1 VEGIHEGKFGWLLVG
16 DLTWL
21 IMRQIETGRI
31 GSNFFQ
37 CQLFS
42 SVAIKINLT
51 RNNKQISQSDIFQRK
66 KKM

>member
-1 VEGIHEGKFGWLLVG
+1 
-16 DLTWL
+16 
-21 IMRQIETGRI
+21 MRQIETGRI